1 MPNFPLALARPDSS
15 TTASTPNQ
23 SRAATPK
30 PDLSTPRQADRSVS
44 KQAEE
49 TAHKRTDSTST
60 TASTRSDASI
70 ESLLAPLFASFPVP
84 PSSIIDDAFDDED
97 TLLQLELALEACQ
110 QELWA
115 PPPFGPPPGLPLPPV
130 PSSSESSSVWPR
142 AAVEPSDEASPV
154 LSLPTTFSSP
164 LGVAAED
171 GRVQHRSAA
180 DHDRGS
186 RASGLATP
194 ASPRSSWELDAITAD
209 LSQLLSTLDEP
220 IEQEQDDPSSIHQAA
235 SERGASEDESN
246 GVDGVAY
253 APTFPATPRPRAARK
268 LGSMCSISSTN
279 SSTGSARANTP
290 GGYKAYKLVRKQSSF
305 SLSSPT
311 SSRRESSSFGFSAA
325 DSDGSSSDSEIFDL
339 SLDTGAASPVRP
351 KTSARSL
358 EQQPPEL
365 LGAHTPTPR
374 TKRYSEIAS
383 SLYKRESEPIS
394 GEEAT
399 LSDRRQVRQAST
411 GHPFSLPSSARPT
424 ELSSLAIP
432 MNASPIGS
440 LRSVQSTSTLCRLR
454 TPSQLD
460 LRRAGYLSRSTSMAN
475 LTPLSPVPEPDNV
488 EVLTPTVSPVRPA
501 SIRPLVT
508 AATAQSSYLL
518 ASPWIRRRIS
528 ASETARLR

>member
-171 GRVQHRSAA
+171 GRVQHVSGPWASFEHVRARA
-180 DHDRGS
+180 DGARAHGNSWRTS
-186 RASGLATP
+186 RML
-194 ASPRSSWELDAITAD
+194 PR
-209 LSQLLSTLDEP
+209 P
-220 IEQEQDDPSSIHQAA
+220 PSSHV
-235 SERGASEDESN
+235 
-246 GVDGVAY
+246 GVPDLT
-253 APTFPATPRPRAARK
+253 PLRATR
-268 LGSMCSISSTN
+268 
-279 SSTGSARANTP
+279 
-290 GGYKAYKLVRKQSSF
+290 
-305 SLSSPT
+305 
-311 SSRRESSSFGFSAA
+311 
-325 DSDGSSSDSEIFDL
+325 
-339 SLDTGAASPVRP
+339 LD
-351 KTSARSL
+351 
-358 EQQPPEL
+358 PP
-365 LGAHTPTPR
+365 
-374 TKRYSEIAS
+374 
-383 SLYKRESEPIS
+383 
-394 GEEAT
+394 
-399 LSDRRQVRQAST
+399 
-411 GHPFSLPSSARPT
+411 
-424 ELSSLAIP
+424 
-432 MNASPIGS
+432 
-440 LRSVQSTSTLCRLR
+440 
-454 TPSQLD
+454 
-460 LRRAGYLSRSTSMAN
+460 LRRAGSTFN
-475 LTPLSPVPEPDNV
+475 L
-488 EVLTPTVSPVRPA
+488 
-501 SIRPLVT
+501 
-508 AATAQSSYLL
+508 
-518 ASPWIRRRIS
+518 
-528 ASETARLR
+528 